1 MDELRD
7 DEMVRHLDR
16 DADGTIEVGRPTLR
30 RRPGRILVTNDD
42 GIESPGLRRLAV
54 ELTGQYGD
62 VVVAAPST
70 DLSGTGTGIGRYDP
84 DVGVGLQRADIDGVE
99 AYAID
104 GPPGLAV
111 MAGAMGAFGP
121 PPQLVVS
128 GVNAGINTGHSV
140 LHSGTVG
147 GALTAATFGGSGL
160 AVSLDVDGIP
170 REQRRWDTAVGVAVD
185 VAGWML
191 EQEAGTVLNVNVP
204 SYARHELRGA
214 RWAGLDRFG
223 YFHLATADVEDEAL
237 TLTVA
242 DRGGD
247 PDSGCDTAL
256 CMAGWV
262 TLTRLI
268 TVESADPPDIEA
280 DTIVSG
286 AWREAPSRRQ
296 AAYHR

>member
-1 MDELRD
+1 MTDEFTR
-7 DEMVRHLDR
+7 RLDR
-16 DADGTIEVGRPTLR
+16 DADGTIEVGRPTVV

-42 GIESPGLRRLAV
+42 GIHSPGLRLLAV
-54 ELTGQYGD
+54 ALAERFGD

-84 DVGVGLQRADIDGVE
+84 DVGVGLRRADIDGVE
-99 AYAID
+99 AYALD

-111 MAGAMGAFGP
+111 MAGSMGAFGP
-121 PPQLVVS
+121 APQLVVS

-170 REQRRWDTAVGVAVD
+170 VEDRRWDTAVDVAVS
-185 VAGWML
+185 VADWML
-191 EQEAGTVLNVNVP
+191 RQEAGTVLNVNVP
-204 SYARHELRGA
+204 SYARDELRGA

-223 YFHLATADVEDEAL
+223 YFHLASADVADEAL

-262 TLTRLI
+262 TLTRLV
-268 TVESADPPDIEA
+268 TVEPGDPPDTDAEA
-280 DTIVSG
+280 VISVPVADDVSS
-286 AWREAPSRRQ
+286 AHRE
-296 AAYHR
+296 AYHR

>member
-1 MDELRD
+1 MTDEITR
-7 DEMVRHLDR
+7 RLDL
-16 DADGTIEVGRPTLR
+16 DADGTIAVGQPTIV

-42 GIESPGLRRLAV
+42 GIASPGLRLLAV
-54 ELTGQYGD
+54 ALAERFGD

-84 DVGVGLQRADIDGVE
+84 EVGVGLQRVDVEGVE
-99 AYAID
+99 AYALD

-111 MAGAMGAFGP
+111 MAGAMGAFGAA
-121 PPQLVVS
+121 PQLVVS

-147 GALTAATFGGSGL
+147 GALTAATFGASGL
-160 AVSLDVDGIP
+160 AVSLDVDGIAVAD
-170 REQRRWDTAVGVAVD
+170 RRWDTAVGVAVD

-191 EQEAGTVLNVNVP
+191 EQQTGTVLNVNVP
-204 SYARHELRGA
+204 SYARDDLRGA

-223 YFHLATADVEDEAL
+223 YFHLASADVAGEAL

-262 TLTRLI
+262 TLTRLT
-268 TVESADPPDIEA
+268 TVEPGEPPDIDA
-280 DTIVSG
+280 DDVLAGPVAHG
-286 AWREAPSRRQ
+286 ASAAARE
-296 AAYHR
+296 AYHR